1 MYPFHSDSEKD
12 YYAMVG
18 FYIKTFSGVE
28 FALYSLIK
36 TVSKVLDD
44 PKLLPP
50 KSISLT
56 SKIKILTKAFELEKL
71 SHEKEEMISILNFVE
86 EKSELR
92 HNLVH
97 GVNAHL
103 YKPEKWFTQM
113 YRPEQTGSIPKKEE
127 DVSVITEDFLR
138 EECELINNLTGAIL
152 GLWCRL
158 DA

>member
-1 MYPFHSDSEKD
+1 LYPFHSESEKN
-12 YYAMVG
+12 YYALVG
-18 FYIKTFSGVE
+18 FYIATFSGVE
-28 FALYSLIK
+28 FALYTLIK
-36 TVSKVLDD
+36 TVSKVLED

-50 KSISLT
+50 KSVSLT
-56 SKIKILTKAFELEKL
+56 KKIKILTKAFELEAL
-71 SHEKEEMISILNFVE
+71 SNEKEEMLSILKFVE

-97 GVNAHL
+97 GVNAYL

-113 YRPEQTGSIPKKEE
+113 YRPEQTGSTPKTEE
-127 DVSVITEDFLR
+127 EVSVITEELLR